1 MEAHAMDYRK
11 LRGTEIEISAI
22 ALGCWPFGAPDTW
35 GRQDDE
41 VSIATVKAAL
51 DAGINFFDTAEGYG
65 KGKSEEVL
73 GRGLKGRRQEAVIA
87 TKVGSGDPEQVQE
100 ASERSLR
107 YLDTD
112 VIDLYQIHWPRRNVP
127 IPDTMGA
134 LERLVE
140 QGKVRAIG
148 VCNFG
153 VGDMGDLPASTPVL
167 TNQLPFGLLWRPI
180 EDEIQPMCVE
190 RGFGILCYSPL
201 SQGLLTGRYASAD
214 EVFEGLR
221 RTRLYAGSRPEA
233 NHGEPGC
240 EAEVFAAVE
249 RVREIAAQVGA
260 SMTAVSLAWARQQA
274 GVTSLLVG
282 ARSSE
287 ELEED
292 LPGADLVLSDG
303 DLKALADATE
313 EVKQKLGGNP
323 DMWMSESR
331 FR

>member
-1 MEAHAMDYRK
+1 MDYRR
-11 LRGTEIEISAI
+11 LGTTDIEVSSI

-35 GRQDDE
+35 GPQDDE
-41 VSIATVKAAL
+41 ASIATVRAAL

-87 TKVGSGDPEQVQE
+87 TKVGSGDPDQVQE
-100 ASERSLR
+100 ACERSLR

-127 IPDTMGA
+127 VADTMGA
-134 LERLVE
+134 LEGLVE

-153 VGDMGDLPASTPVL
+153 VGDMGDLPVSTPVV
-167 TNQLPFGLLWRPI
+167 TNQLPYGLLWRPI
-180 EDEIQPMCVE
+180 EHEIQPMCVD

-260 SMTAVSLAWARQQA
+260 SMTAVSLAWARQQP

-282 ARSSE
+282 ARSPE

-292 LPGADLVLSDG
+292 LPGAELDLAETVL
-303 DLKALADATE
+303 KELAEATY
-313 EVKQKLGGNP
+313 EVKRKLGRNP
-323 DMWMSESR
+323 DMWMAESR
-331 FR
+331 FS

>member
-1 MEAHAMDYRK
+1 MDYRK
-11 LRGTEIEISAI
+11 LGTTDIQVSAI

-35 GRQDDE
+35 GPQDDDA
-41 VSIATVKAAL
+41 SIAAVKAAL

-87 TKVGSGDPEQVQE
+87 TKVSSGDPDQVQE
-100 ASERSLR
+100 ACERSLR
-107 YLDTD
+107 HLDTD
-112 VIDLYQIHWPRRNVP
+112 VIDLYQIHWPRRNVAVA
-127 IPDTMGA
+127 DTMGA

-153 VGDMGDLPASTPVL
+153 VGDMGDLPVSTPVV
-167 TNQLPFGLLWRPI
+167 TNQLPYGLLWRPI
-180 EDEIQPMCVE
+180 EHEIQPMCVD

-260 SMTAVSLAWARQQA
+260 SMTAVSLAWARQQP

-282 ARSSE
+282 ARSPE

-292 LPGADLVLSDG
+292 LPGAELDLARTVL
-303 DLKALADATE
+303 KELAEATY
-313 EVKQKLGGNP
+313 EVKRKLGRNP
-323 DMWMSESR
+323 DMWMAESR
-331 FR
+331 FS